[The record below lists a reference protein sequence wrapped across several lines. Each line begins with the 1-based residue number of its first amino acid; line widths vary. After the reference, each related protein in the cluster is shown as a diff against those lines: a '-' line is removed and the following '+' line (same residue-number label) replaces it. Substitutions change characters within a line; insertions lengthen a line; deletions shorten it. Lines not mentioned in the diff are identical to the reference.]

1 MGPIC
6 VAAWFALAGL
16 TTPSH
21 ILPKGGQLA
30 SPPPLLIELMPSS
43 ELLESWDIGE
53 TQRLLDHA
61 AVRLLRGPNAPLTL
75 TFLHRAFKEH
85 HAIAVPESHLR
96 ARLENFLDEA
106 RAHRPDAFSRTAMEY
121 LQDWSGADQVLL
133 KKLFSEEAD
142 EPVFELTAAAERAI
156 KWLEDLQAR
165 PFVGAESR
173 LELIIRQLEEI
184 VLFSTSDVEQR
195 VRALE
200 AQRAALQTQIDAIQS
215 TNTAETY
222 SAVKLSER
230 FANALD
236 LARALSADFRQLE
249 DNFKEVARS
258 LAEEQA
264 RPDTTKGRIVAHLLD
279 THAALKESPQGQSF
293 YAFWN
298 LLLSPEQQDHW
309 RELTRQVYRID
320 LIDPALRGNRL
331 LQRLSSRLL
340 EEGERVV
347 RSNERMA
354 ATLRRALE
362 SAESGEDR
370 RLRGLIREIQQLALA
385 RLDDVGMDEA
395 FFDLAG
401 PPRVFEAFSNRFW
414 QQGAGGQLTV
424 ELSFAATSI
433 DSAAIARFRALADLN
448 LNRLRENLRGCL
460 VGSDS
465 VMLSEVLRK
474 HPPREGIIEVV
485 GYLVIAMESSQH
497 YVPGDQWSETWI
509 ETPEEGALWRIP
521 EALFSREA
529 TAA

>member
-1 MGPIC
+1 MP
-6 VAAWFALAGL
+6 
-16 TTPSH
+16 TRE
-21 ILPKGGQLA
+21 
-30 SPPPLLIELMPSS
+30 LI
-43 ELLESWDIGE
+43 ESWDIAE

-61 AVRLLRGPNAPLTL
+61 AMRLLRGQNAPLTL

-106 RAHRPDAFSRTAMEY
+106 RAQRPDSFSRTAMEY
-121 LQDWSGADQVLL
+121 LQDWCGTDQVLL
-133 KKLFSEEAD
+133 RKLFSEEAD
-142 EPVFELTAAAERAI
+142 EPVFELTAAAERAM

-173 LELIIRQLEEI
+173 LELIIRQMEEI

-195 VRALE
+195 IHALE
-200 AQRAALQTQIDAIQS
+200 SQRAALQAQIASIQS

-222 SAVKLSER
+222 SAVKLTER

-258 LAEEQA
+258 LAEEQS

-298 LLLSPEQQDHW
+298 LLLSPEQQQHW
-309 RELTRQVYRID
+309 RDLTRQVYRID
-320 LIDPALRGNRL
+320 LIDPGLRGNRL
-331 LQRLSSRLL
+331 LECLSSRLL

-370 RLRGLIREIQQLALA
+370 RLRDLIREIQQLALA
-385 RLDDVGMDEA
+385 RLDDPVADEL

-401 PPRVFEAFSNRFW
+401 PPKVFEAFSNRFW
-414 QQGAGGQLTV
+414 QRRTGGQLTTA
-424 ELSFAATSI
+424 LSFSI
-433 DSAAIARFRALADLN
+433 NSLDLGAIARFTALADLN
-448 LNRLRENLRGCL
+448 LSRLRENLRACL
-460 VGSDS
+460 IRSDS
-465 VMLSEVLRK
+465 VMLSEVLRT
-474 HPPREGIIEVV
+474 HPPRDGVIEVV
-485 GYLVIAMESSQH
+485 GYLVIAMQGAQH
-497 YVPGDQWSETWI
+497 YVPGDSWTDILIATADER
-509 ETPEEGALWRIP
+509 ALWRIP
-521 EALFSREA
+521 EALFSREH
-529 TAA
+529 TVV